1 MERCLVILESGNM
14 EQSQKLQQLGWD
26 EETMGRMTKKEL
38 DRANAAANKFLRSK
52 GEKIGWKETV
62 IPKSIQKSA
71 KKKD

>member
-1 MERCLVILESGNM
+1 MSRKIKQV
-14 EQSQKLQQLGWD
+14 GWD
-26 EETMGRMTKKEL
+26 EDMGGRLTKKQLAEF
-38 DRANAAANKFLRSK
+38 NAAANKYLRSK

>member
-1 MERCLVILESGNM
+1 VRRKI
-14 EQSQKLQQLGWD
+14 EQVGWD
-26 EETMGRMTKKEL
+26 EDMGGRLTKKQLAEF
-38 DRANAAANKFLRSK
+38 NAAANKYLRSK